1 MDVSTLLA
9 DPNAIG
15 LEGFISN
22 ADSITMVVRS
32 SRKSVCCPLCSELSS
47 SLHGNYIRRVADLPW
62 HGVTV
67 GLVLHTRKFRCR
79 NELCPRKVFCER
91 LPKVAVAYARKTV
104 RLNSAMTLLAFA
116 LGGEAGA
123 RTASGLGLTVSGD
136 TLLRRIRQ
144 SSLKTS
150 NIFDVPRVLGVD
162 DFAFRRGQRYGTI
175 LVDLEKRKAIDLLP
189 DRGADTLCDWLKAHP
204 GVEVISRDRSPVYA
218 DGARRGAP
226 TAMQIA
232 DRFHL
237 LQNLRTAFENL
248 LCRQTS
254 VLKHSYQTVMDE
266 ALSALKQRIADQEKP
281 ESVDKFAAES
291 KDKSSILE
299 QRSLEKR
306 RRKQERFLK
315 VKELQEG
322 GFPILQIAKSM
333 RMHRRTVRLYLQS
346 DDLPER
352 KKPTR
357 FAELKK
363 YLPYLE
369 QRWAEGERNASRL
382 GRELKE
388 KGYRGKVST
397 VGHYLV
403 RWREI
408 CPDRNETAAMVKAK
422 LRRFA
427 VPSPKKTYWLIF
439 KPCPTDEKWSD
450 RYVGQLLKD
459 SPEIREALELVQ
471 EFSELM
477 KNRRADELKS
487 WLVKVE
493 KSKISELVGF
503 VNGVKLDLKAV
514 EAAFSSEWSNGQTE
528 GQVNRL
534 KFIKRQMY
542 GRAKFDLLKAR
553 VVHQS

>member
-1 MDVSTLLA
+1 MNVSTLLA

-22 ADSITMVVRS
+22 ADSITIVVRS
-32 SRKSVCCPLCSELSS
+32 FQKSSCCPLCREPSS
-47 SLHGNYIRRVADLPW
+47 SLHGNYIRRIADLPW
-62 HGVTV
+62 HGIAVRLQLKV
-67 GLVLHTRKFRCR
+67 RKFRCR
-79 NELCPRKVFCER
+79 NEICSRKVFCER

-123 RTASGLGLTVSGD
+123 RTASGLSLTVSGD
-136 TLLRRIRQ
+136 TLLRQIRR
-144 SSLKTS
+144 SSLKTDDA
-150 NIFDVPRVLGVD
+150 FDIPRVLGVD

-189 DRGADTLCDWLKAHP
+189 DREADTLCDWLKAHP

-226 TAMQIA
+226 TATQVA

-254 VLKHSYQTVMDE
+254 VLNHSYQTVMDE
-266 ALSALKQRIADQEKP
+266 ALLALKQRVADQEEP
-281 ESVDKFAAES
+281 ESNEEFAANPEDS
-291 KDKSSILE
+291 LSIDE
-299 QRSLEKR
+299 KRSLER
-306 RRKQERFLK
+306 RQRRQERFLK

-322 GFPILQIAKSM
+322 DFSILQIAKSM

-346 DDLPER
+346 DKLPER
-352 KKPTR
+352 KKPMR
-357 FAELKK
+357 SAELRK

-369 QRWAEGERNASRL
+369 QRWAEGERNATQL

-403 RWREI
+403 AWREI
-408 CPDRNETAAMVKAK
+408 CPDRRETAEMVKVK

-427 VPSPKKTYWLIF
+427 IPSPKKTYWLFF
-439 KPCPTDEKWSD
+439 KPRPTDEKWSD
-450 RYVGQLLKD
+450 RYIAQLLKD
-459 SPEIREALELVQ
+459 APEIKEALELVQ

-477 KNRRADELKS
+477 KNRRTDELKS
-487 WLVKVE
+487 WLSKVE

-503 VNGVKLDLKAV
+503 VNGIRQDFAAV
-514 EAAFSSEWSNGQTE
+514 EAAFSSRWSNGQTE

-542 GRAKFDLLKAR
+542 GRAGFDLLKAR
-553 VVHQS
+553 VVHQN

>member
-1 MDVSTLLA
+1 MNISTLLA
-9 DPNAIG
+9 DPTAIG

-32 SRKSVCCPLCSELSS
+32 FQKSARCPLCNAPSG
-47 SLHGNYIRRVADLPW
+47 SLHGNYVRRVADLPW
-62 HGVTV
+62 HGVAV
-67 GLVLHTRKFRCR
+67 RLKLKTRKFRCR
-79 NELCPRKVFCER
+79 NELCLRKVFCER
-91 LPKVAVAYARKTV
+91 LPKVTAAYARKTV
-104 RLNSAMTLLAFA
+104 RLDSAMTLLAFA
-116 LGGEAGA
+116 LGGEAGM
-123 RTASGLGLTVSGD
+123 RTAIGLSLPVSGD
-136 TLLRRIRQ
+136 TLLRRIRS
-144 SSLKTS
+144 SSLKTA

-175 LVDLEKRKAIDLLP
+175 LVDLEKRKPIDLLP
-189 DRGADTLCDWLKAHP
+189 DREADTLCDWLKAHP
-204 GVEVISRDRSPVYA
+204 GVKVISRDRSPVYA

-226 TAMQIA
+226 TATQVA

-266 ALSALKQRIADQEKP
+266 AFAILKQKAADQKG
-281 ESVDKFAAES
+281 SVDEVSTKP
-291 KDKSSILE
+291 KGKPSISE

-315 VKELQEG
+315 VKVLRRG
-322 GFPILQIAKSM
+322 GFSILQIAESM

-346 DDLPER
+346 NELPER

-357 FAELKK
+357 FNELRK

-369 QRWAEGERNASRL
+369 RRWAEGERNATRL

-388 KGYRGKVST
+388 KGYGGKVAT
-397 VGHYLV
+397 VGHYLA
-403 RWREI
+403 RWREV

-439 KPCPTDEKWSD
+439 KPRPTDEEWSD
-450 RYVGQLLKD
+450 RYISQLLKD
-459 SPEIREALELVQ
+459 APEIKEALKLLR

-487 WLVKVE
+487 WLTKAE

-503 VNGVKLDLKAV
+503 VNGIKQDFKAV

-542 GRAKFDLLKAR
+542 GRAGFDLLKAR
-553 VVHQS
+553 VVHQN